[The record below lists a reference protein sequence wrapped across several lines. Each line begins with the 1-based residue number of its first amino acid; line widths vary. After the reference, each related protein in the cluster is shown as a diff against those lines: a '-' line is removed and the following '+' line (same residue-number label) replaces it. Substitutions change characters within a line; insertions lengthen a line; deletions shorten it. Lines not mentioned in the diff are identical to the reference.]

1 MKLTSTAPFVNAEMK
16 LSDALK
22 DMLKSRC
29 RCAIITDGSRPLGI
43 LSLMQLVRRLA
54 LEWMRAGTPPHEAL
68 EYIRVSDLRVYPPLL
83 FEEKPDTVPAL
94 IEMVTYGI
102 NAVIIGKETVYT
114 ILDAL
119 MESLHALRG
128 EVVRSVLAA
137 QSWWAARPNITVRE
151 AFLQVSMLPTWRLV
165 LVDEYGAVNGIF
177 SATDFLEAIL
187 RGTIDYEKPASSIA
201 SRVPRTADADESL
214 VTVVRIMAEHDIH
227 FMPVVS
233 GEEGFIGVAHAFD
246 IARLAAIKMLKRG
259 EVG

>member
-1 MKLTSTAPFVNAEMK
+1 MKLTSTAPVVSTTSR
-16 LSDALK
+16 LSDALR
-22 DMLKSRC
+22 DMLRSRC
-29 RCAIITDGSRPLGI
+29 RCAIVADDGKPVGI

-54 LEWMRAGTPPHEAL
+54 LEWMRADTPPHEAL
-68 EYIRVSDLRVYPPLL
+68 ENIKVSDLRIYPPLL

-102 NAVIIGKETVYT
+102 NAIIVGKNTVYT
-114 ILDAL
+114 VLDAL

-165 LVDEYGAVNGIF
+165 LVDEYGAVLGIF

-187 RGTIDYEKPASSIA
+187 KGDTDYEKPASSIA
-201 SRVPRTADADESL
+201 SRVPRTADVDESL

-233 GEEGFIGVAHAFD
+233 GEEGFVGVAHAFD
-246 IARLAAIKMLKRG
+246 IARLAAIKMLKKRG
-259 EVG
+259 VV